1 MTYLINYDL
10 STPGQNYAPLICA
23 IQSYG
28 SWAKINRSCWI
39 IKTEQNAVQ
48 IRDYLSPFIDKNDL
62 LFICQFSN
70 WASLNFRKEIT
81 DWI

>member
-10 STPGQNYAPLICA
+10 SIPGQNYAQLISA

-28 SWAKINRSCWI
+28 SWAKISRSCWM
-39 IKTEQNAVQ
+39 IKTEQSAVQ
-48 IRDYLSPFIDKNDL
+48 IRDHLSPFIDKNDL
-62 LFICQFSN
+62 LFICLFSN
-70 WASLNFRKEIT
+70 WASLNLRKEIT